1 MDASH
6 QNERSMQWSGG
17 HQESLVDQRL
27 RVWRSVAS
35 FLWTLEGYVTK
46 CPSNRQDLHTQL
58 SQHFKHFVGACDQHV
73 RDEETH
79 NLIRSVL

>member
-46 CPSNRQDLHTQL
+46 CPRIGRIFTLGYPSISSILWALVINM
-58 SQHFKHFVGACDQHV
+58 
-73 RDEETH
+73 
-79 NLIRSVL
+79 